1 MKQGTRGNKGLP
13 REHGISLDNVPL
25 KLIEKRQPMRHKDY
39 RRVSHRKD
47 AKRAWD
53 YKEFIAW
60 DGEGLSTAP
69 TLNLGDGI
77 IGECYPQCYVTL
89 ANSKGDRIS
98 EQLGLSTRQCFEM
111 ILDAKQKYPDSI
123 FVGFG
128 FNYDINQ
135 MLADI
140 PEECRERLYNKGTLA
155 VGGYWMEWRPRK
167 FFTLVHRKT
176 KRSARIYDVF
186 GFFQQSF
193 LDACREYL
201 GKDDPDL
208 EVIRQGKEDRTSF
221 DWHEMDDKIIPYN
234 NLELSMLVRIMNQLR
249 QDLHDVGI
257 NPSQW
262 HGPGAIASE
271 VLKKYDVRISRTIPE
286 EVLDAAQYAYA
297 GGRFECFRLG
307 RHQGSVY
314 EYDIH
319 SAYPAG
325 AFGLPDLSD
334 GAWEYVERFEP
345 GTFGVWRVEYKSTTQ
360 SGRDARPEP
369 LFCRSEDGS
378 ISFPTEVQGWYWTPE
393 AGLVPDSVQ
402 GGWVFRSSYEDK
414 PFAFIAGL
422 YDERRVLKDQKK
434 SAQRALKL
442 VLNSLYGKL
451 AQTVGGKKGPPRWH
465 QLEYAG
471 YITSYTR
478 AMIYRAIISNP
489 GAIIAAETDAVFST
503 EPLDLPVSD
512 ELGDWER
519 KDYVGITYL
528 QSGFY
533 YAERANGEIVCKYRG
548 MDRDRVT
555 QQPVKLPYR
564 KILDH
569 LARYSGQE
577 HRFTKDLLTHTT
589 RFIGLGMAIK
599 THAVWRSWVVEPKHI
614 SLDQKPWCNK
624 RYHLSEECP
633 ECRSGFT
640 LNDCLHTTFIGGY
653 AGRSFARSLPWRH
666 VKEEKEEE
674 IWHEA
679 PQSWEE
685 WQEMDNE
692 FLVLEEADR
701 WS

>member
-1 MKQGTRGNKGLP
+1 MTHQGTPGNKGLP
-13 REHGISLDNVPL
+13 REHGVSLASALSKIVV
-25 KLIEKRQPMRHKDY
+25 ERQPMHHKDFKN
-39 RRVSHRKD
+39 RPRHRKF
-47 AKRAWD
+47 RWD
-53 YKEFIAW
+53 EREFIAW
-60 DGEGLSTAP
+60 DGEGLAVEHQVD
-69 TLNLGDGI
+69 LGGNVKY
-77 IGECYPQCYVTL
+77 CPQPYVTL
-89 ANSKGDRIS
+89 ANSKGDRIKDRC
-98 EQLGLSTRQCFEM
+98 GISTHQCFEM
-111 ILDAKQKYPDSI
+111 ILDAKQKYPDTI

-135 MLADI
+135 ILADI
-140 PEECRERLYNKGTLA
+140 PWECLERLYRKGTLS

-167 FFTLVHRKT
+167 HFILRHRKT
-176 KRSARIYDVF
+176 KRSAIIYDVF
-186 GFFQQSF
+186 GFFQTSF
-193 LDACREYL
+193 LEACREYL

-208 EVIRQGKEDRTSF
+208 EIIRQGKEDRTSF
-221 DWHEMDDKIIPYN
+221 NWYEMDDKIIPYN
-234 NLELSMLVRIMNQLR
+234 NLELSMLVRVMNQLR
-249 QDLHDVGI
+249 QDLHEVGI
-257 NPSQW
+257 DPSRW
-262 HGPGAIASE
+262 HGPGAIANE
-271 VLKKYDVRISRTIPE
+271 VLKKFDVRISRTVPE

-307 RHQGSVY
+307 RHKGSVY

-325 AFGLPDLSD
+325 AIRLPDISD
-334 GAWEYVERFEP
+334 GTWEYVERFEP
-345 GTFGVWRVEYKSTTQ
+345 GTFGVWRVEYKSATQ
-360 SGRDARPEP
+360 SGRDTRPEP

-402 GGWVFRSSYEDK
+402 GGWVFRPSNEDK
-414 PFAFIAGL
+414 PFAFVTGL

-442 VLNSLYGKL
+442 ILNSLYGKL
-451 AQTVGGKKGPPRWH
+451 AQTVGGHKGQPPRWH

-471 YITSYTR
+471 FITSYTR

-503 EPLDLPVSD
+503 EPLDLPCSD
-512 ELGDWER
+512 GLGDWER
-519 KDYVGITYL
+519 KEYVGITYL

-533 YAERANGEIVCKYRG
+533 YAERADGEIICKYRG
-548 MDRDRVT
+548 MDRDRAT
-555 QQPVKLPYR
+555 QQPTRLPYR
-564 KILDH
+564 KVLDR
-569 LARYSGQE
+569 LARRSGKE
-577 HRFTKDLLTHTT
+577 YRFTPDLLTSTT
-589 RFIGLGMAIK
+589 RFIGLGMALK
-599 THAVWRSWVVEPKHI
+599 TSSVWRCWKTEPKRV

-633 ECRSGFT
+633 ECQSGFT
-640 LNDCLHTTFIGGY
+640 LNDCLHTTIIGGY